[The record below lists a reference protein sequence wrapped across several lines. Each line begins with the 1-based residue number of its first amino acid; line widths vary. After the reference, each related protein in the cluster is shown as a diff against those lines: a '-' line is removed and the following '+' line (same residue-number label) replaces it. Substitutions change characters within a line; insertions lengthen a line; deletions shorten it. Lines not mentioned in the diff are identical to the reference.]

1 MENSSKSTRIAYWV
15 TTGLAAAL
23 FVVPGVADIVGVPH
37 FAAEA
42 RRLGYPDYF
51 LALLGVWK
59 ISGGLVILLPGF
71 ARLKEWAYAGMIIDI
86 SSAFVSRAVVGD
98 PVAMMIVPCV
108 IGALVMASW
117 ALRPPSRRL
126 VNETSHAG
134 RKLASPTPA
143 PAPR

>member
-1 MENSSKSTRIAYWV
+1 MEQSSKTTAAYWV
-15 TTGLAAAL
+15 TTVLAALL
-23 FVVPGVADIVGVPH
+23 FAVPGIADIVGLPH

-59 ISGGLVILLPGF
+59 ILGAVVIVLPGF

-86 SSAFVSRAVVGD
+86 GSAVVSRAVMGD
-98 PVAMMIVPCV
+98 PAVMMIVPCV
-108 IGALVMASW
+108 IGAVVMASW
-117 ALRPPSRRL
+117 ALRPASRRL
-126 VNETSHAG
+126 VSEISHAG
-134 RKLASPTPA
+134 RKLASPAPA